1 MAPSPFSAILR
12 SWKSNSVLKGGICK
26 LKPYTDCAPC
36 VLKWIYERL
45 EAPLSETER
54 FTVLKRVMSVLSKDL
69 EPSANLGALCN
80 RCLETVEEFFPAT
93 GAGYQAFK
101 AKCNQVA
108 LELLDQAREFIAK
121 GETPRDRFERACGI
135 ASVGNV
141 APIGAPSAPF
151 EFSHVE
157 AIIKGKAP
165 LPSPVGDVY
174 QAALKAHHV
183 FYVADNA
190 GEIGFDSLL
199 ISLLKELGLRV
210 TLIVKE
216 DPFFDDASPKD
227 ASFFGLGRLADAV
240 LSVKAVFEP
249 EHTPPEV
256 ADAFAKSDLVISKG
270 TGNCEALWELPTNKN
285 KIFML
290 KVKCGPMAMEMGAP
304 IGTFMVKLENSPRS
318 AE

>member
-1 MAPSPFSAILR
+1 M
-12 SWKSNSVLKGGICK
+12 
-26 LKPYTDCAPC
+26 KPYTDCAPC
-36 VLKWIYERL
+36 ILKWIYERL
-45 EAPLSETER
+45 EAPLGETEH
-54 FTVLKRVMSVLSKDL
+54 FTILKRVMSVLSKDL

-93 GAGYQAFK
+93 GLGYQAFK
-101 AKCNQVA
+101 AKCNQAA
-108 LELLDQAREFIAK
+108 LELLDQAREFIEK
-121 GETPRDRFERACGI
+121 GETPRERFERACGI

-174 QAALKAHHV
+174 QAALQAHHV

-199 ISLLKELGLRV
+199 ISLLKELGLKV

-216 DPFFDDASPKD
+216 EPFFDDATIKD
-227 ASFFGLGRLADAV
+227 ASFFGLDRLADAV
-240 LSVKAVFEP
+240 LSVRFIFVP
-249 EHTPPEV
+249 EHARPEV
-256 ADAFAKSDLVISKG
+256 SDAFAESDLIISKG
-270 TGNCEALWELPTNKN
+270 TGNCEALWRFPTSNK

-290 KVKCGPMAMEMGAP
+290 KVKCRPMAREMGAP
-304 IGTFMVKLENSPRS
+304 IGTFIVRLEDAAGS
-318 AE
+318 AT

>member
-1 MAPSPFSAILR
+1 
-12 SWKSNSVLKGGICK
+12 
-26 LKPYTDCAPC
+26 LKPYADCGPC
-36 VLKWIYERL
+36 ILKWIYERL

-54 FTVLKRVMSVLSKDL
+54 FTVLKRVMSELSKDL

-80 RCLETVEEFFPAT
+80 RCLETVEEFFSAT
-93 GAGYQAFK
+93 GASYQAFK
-101 AKCNQVA
+101 AKCNQTA
-108 LELLDQAREFIAK
+108 LEMLDQAREFIAK
-121 GETPRDRFERACGI
+121 GKTPRERFERACGI

-165 LPSPVGDVY
+165 LPTQVGNVY
-174 QAALKAHHV
+174 QAALKAHHA

-216 DPFFDDASPKD
+216 DPFFDDASQKD
-227 ASFFGLGRLADAV
+227 ASFFNLDRVADAV

-249 EHTPPEV
+249 ERTPPEV

-270 TGNCEALWELPTNKN
+270 TGNCEALWGLPTDKN

-290 KVKCGPMAMEMGAP
+290 KLKCSPMAKEMGAP
-304 IGTFMVKLENSPRS
+304 IGTFMVTLENSPGS
-318 AE
+318 AD

>member
-1 MAPSPFSAILR
+1 
-12 SWKSNSVLKGGICK
+12 
-26 LKPYTDCAPC
+26 LKPYTDCGPC
-36 VLKWIYERL
+36 ILKWIYERL
-45 EAPLSETER
+45 EAPLSEAER
-54 FTVLKRVMSVLSKDL
+54 FTVLKRVMSELSKDL

-80 RCLETVEEFFPAT
+80 RCLETVEEFFSAT
-93 GAGYQAFK
+93 GAGYQEFK
-101 AKCNQVA
+101 AKCNQAA
-108 LELLDQAREFIAK
+108 LELLDQAREFIARGK
-121 GETPRDRFERACGI
+121 TPQERFERACGI

-141 APIGAPSAPF
+141 APIGAPSVPF

-165 LPSPVGDVY
+165 LPAQVGDVY

-199 ISLLKELGLRV
+199 ISLLKDLGLRV

-216 DPFFDDASPKD
+216 DPFFDDAAPKD
-227 ASFFGLGRLADAV
+227 ASFFGLDRVADAL

-249 EHTPPEV
+249 EHAPQEV
-256 ADAFAKSDLVISKG
+256 AEAFAKSDLLISKG
-270 TGNCEALWELPTNKN
+270 TGNCEALWGFPTNKG

-290 KVKCGPMAMEMGAP
+290 KVKCSPMAKEMGAP
-304 IGTFMVKLENSPRS
+304 IGTFMVTLENRPDS
-318 AE
+318 AD

>member
-1 MAPSPFSAILR
+1 
-12 SWKSNSVLKGGICK
+12 
-26 LKPYTDCAPC
+26 
-36 VLKWIYERL
+36 
-45 EAPLSETER
+45 
-54 FTVLKRVMSVLSKDL
+54 
-69 EPSANLGALCN
+69 
-80 RCLETVEEFFPAT
+80 
-93 GAGYQAFK
+93 
-101 AKCNQVA
+101 
-108 LELLDQAREFIAK
+108 
-121 GETPRDRFERACGI
+121 
-135 ASVGNV
+135 V
-141 APIGAPSAPF
+141 APIGAPSTPF

-157 AIIKGKAP
+157 DIINGKIP

-199 ISLLKELGLRV
+199 ISLLKQLGLRV

-216 DPFFDDASPKD
+216 EPFFDDATMKD
-227 ASFFGLGRLADAV
+227 ASFFGLDRVADAV

-270 TGNCEALWELPTNKN
+270 TGNCEALWGLPTDKN

-290 KVKCGPMAMEMGAP
+290 KVKCGPMAEEMGAP
-304 IGTFMVKLENSPRS
+304 IGTFIVKMENSSTFPN
-318 AE
+318 

>member
-1 MAPSPFSAILR
+1 
-12 SWKSNSVLKGGICK
+12 
-26 LKPYTDCAPC
+26 LKPYTDCGSC

-45 EAPLSETER
+45 EASLSEAER
-54 FTVLKRVMSVLSKDL
+54 FTVLREVMSVLSKDL
-69 EPSANLGALCN
+69 EPSANLGKLCN
-80 RCLETVEEFFPAT
+80 RCLKAVEEFFPAS

-101 AKCNQVA
+101 VKCNQA
-108 LELLDQAREFIAK
+108 AQELLGQAKEFIEK
-121 GETPRDRFERACGI
+121 GATPRERFVRACGI

-157 AIIKGKAP
+157 EIIKGKAP

-216 DPFFDDASPKD
+216 EPFFDDASLKD
-227 ASFFGLGRLADAV
+227 ASFFGLDRLADAV
-240 LSVKAVFEP
+240 LSVKVIFVP
-249 EHTPPEV
+249 EDAPPEV

-270 TGNCEALWELPTNKN
+270 TGNCEALWGLPTNKN

-290 KVKCGPMAMEMGAP
+290 KVKCGPMAKEMGAP
-304 IGTFMVKLENSPRS
+304 IGTFMVKMENSPGS

>member
-1 MAPSPFSAILR
+1 
-12 SWKSNSVLKGGICK
+12 
-26 LKPYTDCAPC
+26 LKPYADCGPC
-36 VLKWIYERL
+36 ILKWIYERL
-45 EAPLSETER
+45 ETPLDEAER
-54 FTVLKRVMSVLSKDL
+54 FTVLKRVMSELSRDL
-69 EPSANLGALCN
+69 DPSANLGALCN
-80 RCLETVEEFFPAT
+80 RCLETVEEFFSAT
-93 GAGYQAFK
+93 GAGYRAFK
-101 AKCNQVA
+101 TKCNQAA
-108 LELLDQAREFIAK
+108 LEMLDQAREFIARGK
-121 GETPRDRFERACGI
+121 TPRERFERACGI
-135 ASVGNV
+135 AAVGNV

-165 LPSPVGDVY
+165 LPTVVGDVY
-174 QAALKAHHV
+174 QAALNAHHV

-199 ISLLKELGLRV
+199 VSLLKELGLRV

-227 ASFFGLGRLADAV
+227 ASFFGLDRVADAV

-270 TGNCEALWELPTNKN
+270 TGNCEALWGFPTNKK
-285 KIFML
+285 KIIML
-290 KVKCGPMAMEMGAP
+290 KVKCAPMAEEMGAP
-304 IGTFMVKLENSPRS
+304 IGTFMVRLEDSDAP

>member
-1 MAPSPFSAILR
+1 
-12 SWKSNSVLKGGICK
+12 
-26 LKPYTDCAPC
+26 LKPYPDCGPC
-36 VLKWIYERL
+36 ILKWIYERL
-45 EAPLSETER
+45 EAPLSEAER
-54 FTVLKRVMSVLSKDL
+54 FTVLKRVMSELSKDL
-69 EPSANLGALCN
+69 KPSANLGALCN

-101 AKCNQVA
+101 AKCNQAA
-108 LELLDQAREFIAK
+108 LQLLDQAREFIRK
-121 GETPRDRFERACGI
+121 GETPRERFERACGI

-165 LPSPVGDVY
+165 LPLPVGDVFE
-174 QAALKAHHV
+174 AASTAHHV
-183 FYVADNA
+183 FYIADNA

-199 ISLLKELGLRV
+199 ISLLKELGLTV

-227 ASFFGLGRLADAV
+227 ASFFHLDRVADAV

-249 EHTPPEV
+249 GRTPPEV
-256 ADAFAKSDLVISKG
+256 AEAFAKSDLVISKG
-270 TGNCEALWELPTNKN
+270 TGNCEALWRLPTNKK

-290 KVKCGPMAMEMGAP
+290 KVKCGPMAEEMRAP
-304 IGTFMVKLENSPRS
+304 IGSFMVTLENSPGS
-318 AE
+318 TD

>member
-1 MAPSPFSAILR
+1 
-12 SWKSNSVLKGGICK
+12 

-36 VLKWIYERL
+36 ILKWIYERL
-45 EAPLSETER
+45 EAPLSEAQR
-54 FTVLKRVMSVLSKDL
+54 FAVLRRVMSVLSEDL

-80 RCLETVEEFFPAT
+80 RCLETVEEFFSAT
-93 GAGYQAFK
+93 GAGYPAFK
-101 AKCNQVA
+101 VKCNQA
-108 LELLDQAREFIAK
+108 ARELLDQAREFMEK
-121 GETPRDRFERACGI
+121 GKTPREQFERACGI

-157 AIIKGKAP
+157 EIIKGNAP
-165 LPSPVGDVY
+165 FPSPVGDVY
-174 QAALKAHHV
+174 EAALKAHHV

-199 ISLLKELGLRV
+199 ISLLKELRLRV

-216 DPFFDDASPKD
+216 DPFFDDATLKD
-227 ASFFGLGRLADAV
+227 ASFFGLDRLADAV
-240 LSVKAVFEP
+240 LSVNGIFVP
-249 EHTPPEV
+249 EDAPGDM

-270 TGNCEALWELPTNKN
+270 TGNCEALWGLPTNKN

-290 KVKCGPMAMEMGAP
+290 KVKCGPMAKEMGAP
-304 IGTFMVKLENSPRS
+304 IGTFMVRLEDS
-318 AE
+318 AGSAG

>member
-1 MAPSPFSAILR
+1 M
-12 SWKSNSVLKGGICK
+12 
-26 LKPYTDCAPC
+26 KPYTDCAPC

-45 EAPLSETER
+45 EAPLNEAER
-54 FTVLKRVMSVLSKDL
+54 FTVLRNVMSVLSRDL
-69 EPSANLGALCN
+69 EPSINLGALCN
-80 RCLETVEEFFPAT
+80 RCLGTVENFFSAS
-93 GAGYQAFK
+93 GSGYQAFK
-101 AKCNQVA
+101 VKCNQA
-108 LELLDQAREFIAK
+108 AQELLDQAREFIAK
-121 GETPRDRFERACGI
+121 GETPRERFERACGI

-165 LPSPVGDVY
+165 LPSQVGDVY
-174 QAALKAHHV
+174 EAASKARHA

-227 ASFFGLGRLADAV
+227 ASFFHLDRVADAV

-249 EHTPPEV
+249 GHTPPQV
-256 ADAFAKSDLVISKG
+256 ADAFANSDLVISKG
-270 TGNCEALWELPTNKN
+270 TGNCEALWGFPTNKK
-285 KIFML
+285 KIMML
-290 KVKCGPMAMEMGAP
+290 KVKCGPMAEEMGAS
-304 IGTFMVKLENSPRS
+304 IGTFMVRLEDS
-318 AE
+318 AAPAE

>member
-1 MAPSPFSAILR
+1 M
-12 SWKSNSVLKGGICK
+12 
-26 LKPYTDCAPC
+26 KPYTDCGSC
-36 VLKWIYERL
+36 ILKWIYERL
-45 EAPLSETER
+45 ENSLSGAER

-101 AKCNQVA
+101 AKCNQAA

-121 GETPRDRFERACGI
+121 GETPRERFERACGI

-165 LPSPVGDVY
+165 LPMLIGDVY
-174 QAALKAHHV
+174 RAASNARHAL
-183 FYVADNA
+183 YVADNA

-199 ISLLKELGLRV
+199 IALLKELGLRV

-227 ASFFGLGRLADAV
+227 ASFFHLDRLADAV
-240 LSVKAVFEP
+240 LSVKFVFEP

-256 ADAFAKSDLVISKG
+256 ADAFAKCDLVISKG
-270 TGNCEALWELPTNKN
+270 TGNCEALWGFPTNKK
-285 KIFML
+285 KIIML
-290 KVKCGPMAMEMGAP
+290 KVKCAPMAEEMGAP
-304 IGTFMVKLENSPRS
+304 IGTFIVRLEDSAAS